1 MKKNESALK
10 KYYQEIS
17 MWLPCSCKEK
27 KRILQNI
34 KTNMN
39 DYLINNPE
47 ASIQDIENH
56 FGSAKMIAS
65 CYIDITDRDS
75 ILQSL
80 RNRKIN
86 KRFIL
91 ATAAAIILLWGCV
104 VGWAAVSEW
113 KATHG
118 WQTTTITEE
127 TQ

>member
-1 MKKNESALK
+1 MKKNDRELK
-10 KYYQEIS
+10 KYYREIS

-47 ASIQDIENH
+47 ASIRDIENR

-65 CYIDITDRDS
+65 SCIDITDRNN

-80 RNRKIN
+80 RIRRII

-91 ATAAAIILLWGCV
+91 TITAAIILLWGCV
-104 VGWAAVSEW
+104 VGWAAVNEW
-113 KATHG
+113 KSTHG

-127 TQ
+127 TS